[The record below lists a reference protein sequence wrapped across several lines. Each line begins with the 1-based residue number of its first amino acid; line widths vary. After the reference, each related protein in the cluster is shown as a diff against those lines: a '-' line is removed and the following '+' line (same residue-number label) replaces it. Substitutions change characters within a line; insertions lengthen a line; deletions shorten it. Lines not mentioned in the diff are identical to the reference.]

1 MSFKRTVLAW
11 FALSIVVAA
20 CGSGGAGPSGGL
32 GGSGSGSGSDVG
44 SAGSSA
50 GASTGNSAGTGG
62 AGGASGA
69 ASTGGGSSGSAAVS
83 GSVSSGRATSSD
95 GGSAGAGGDDG
106 GGDAVMG
113 APPDANYPAM
123 VDAGAATPIG
133 DQTQPRK
140 LYIENRCTYAI
151 WNFALPQ
158 NTFPGSIPL
167 KMDSGQAVVVGWPN
181 KWSGRIWPRSACTG
195 TGGALKC
202 AQTGNDT
209 LVEFTLTAG
218 MASDWYD
225 ISLVDGFTIPA
236 AIIQLDAPW
245 TPSPTYVPGGKLGA
259 DGQCGSPVC
268 AVDLLVNCPASQQ
281 RKDASGKVV
290 VCVNGQNP
298 GPIAT
303 YFKTGCPTSYSWPFD
318 DPQSLFTCPDFVQN
332 NGAGSKDYKIIYC
345 PTQGSTPGF
354 P

>member
-1 MSFKRTVLAW
+1 MDFKRTFLLW
-11 FALSIVVAA
+11 FASPIVVAA
-20 CGSGGAGPSGGL
+20 CGSSGAGPDGGF
-32 GGSGSGSGSDVG
+32 SGSGAGGSIAGSNSGN
-44 SAGSSA
+44 SAGSSV
-50 GASTGNSAGTGG
+50 GSTAGNSAGSG
-62 AGGASGA
+62 AGSA
-69 ASTGGGSSGSAAVS
+69 GGGSSGNAAAS
-83 GSVSSGRATSSD
+83 GSVSSGATTSSE
-95 GGSAGAGGDDG
+95 GGPAGDDAGADAAAA
-106 GGDAVMG
+106 DAVTG
-113 APPDANYPAM
+113 GPPPDANYPAM

-140 LYIENRCTYAI
+140 LYIENRCTYSI

-158 NTFPGSIPL
+158 NTFPGSVPL
-167 KMDSGQAVVVGWPN
+167 KIDSGQAFAVGWPN

-195 TGGALKC
+195 TGGGLKC

-236 AIIQLDAPW
+236 GIIQLDAPW

-259 DGQCGSPVC
+259 DGKCGSPVC

-281 RKDASGKVV
+281 RKDATGKVV

-298 GPIAT
+298 GPIAS
-303 YFKTGCPTSYSWPFD
+303 YFKAGCPTSYSWPFD

-332 NGAGSKDYKIIYC
+332 NGVGAKDYKIIYC